1 MKFVSVCFVLI
12 ATVTIYAQDTEEKHK
27 IDIELENC
35 LNDEFNHT
43 TVAMMYCIDDA
54 LNAWD
59 EELNR
64 VYKELMTFLSTD
76 QKNVLRSA
84 QKEWIKFRDL
94 EYNNINSIYDF
105 EGTMWGQVRL
115 MKMLNIVKDRT
126 MTLSDYLNAYK

>member
-12 ATVTIYAQDTEEKHK
+12 ATVTIYAQDSEDKHK

-126 MTLSDYLNAYK
+126 MTISDYLNAYK

>member
-126 MTLSDYLNAYK
+126 MTISDYLNAYK

>member
-12 ATVTIYAQDTEEKHK
+12 ATVTIYAQDSEDKHK

>member
-64 VYKELMTFLSTD
+64 VYKELMTLLSTD

-115 MKMLNIVKDRT
+115 LKMLNIVKDRT
-126 MTLSDYLNAYK
+126 MTISDYLNAYK

>member
-84 QKEWIKFRDL
+84 QKEWIKFRDI